1 MNEENK
7 KLLQQLLDGGF
18 PDPQGRFG
26 VFGGQYA
33 PETLM
38 PALKNLDN
46 KVTTLLTDDSFMGEF
61 TTELNQWAGRPTGL
75 TYAKKLSELWGAEI
89 YLKREDLTHTGA
101 HKINNALGQ
110 ALIAKRL
117 NAKRV
122 VAETGAGQHGV
133 ASAAACARVGIPCVV
148 YMLSLIHI

>member
-7 KLLQQLLDGGF
+7 KLLQKLLDGGF

-46 KVTTLLTDDSFMGEF
+46 KVKTLLTDDSFMDEF
-61 TTELNQWAGRPTGL
+61 TTELHQWAGRPTGL
-75 TYAKKLSELWGAEI
+75 TYAKKLSALWGAEV
-89 YLKREDLTHTGA
+89 YLKREDLTHT
-101 HKINNALGQ
+101 
-110 ALIAKRL
+110 
-117 NAKRV
+117 
-122 VAETGAGQHGV
+122 
-133 ASAAACARVGIPCVV
+133 
-148 YMLSLIHI
+148 

>member
-38 PALKNLDN
+38 PALKNLDK
-46 KVTTLLTDDSFMGEF
+46 KVNLL
-61 TTELNQWAGRPTGL
+61 
-75 TYAKKLSELWGAEI
+75 
-89 YLKREDLTHTGA
+89 
-101 HKINNALGQ
+101 
-110 ALIAKRL
+110 
-117 NAKRV
+117 
-122 VAETGAGQHGV
+122 
-133 ASAAACARVGIPCVV
+133 
-148 YMLSLIHI
+148 